1 MIKKYGIFKG
11 GESDTMLPDYNIIG
25 EKIKEVR
32 QEKNMTQ
39 EQLANKLQ
47 LSVTFLSR
55 VERGNTN
62 INLKRLLQI
71 SEILDVSPGYIL
83 TGSNVNIKRY
93 LKAEFAEIVDK
104 CNIKQQKLIYQIS
117 KLIYESEI

>member
-1 MIKKYGIFKG
+1 
-11 GESDTMLPDYNIIG
+11 MLPDYNIIG

-39 EQLANKLQ
+39 EQLANELQ
-47 LSVTFLSR
+47 LSVAFLSR
-55 VERGNTN
+55 VERGNAN

-83 TGSNVNIKRY
+83 TGSNVNTKSY
-93 LKAEFAEIVDK
+93 LKAEFAEIIEK
-104 CNIKQQKLIYQIS
+104 CNVKQQKLICRIS
-117 KLIYESEI
+117 KLIYEYGQGPEIKKYR